1 MVIDL
6 DGKRIKNSIPK
17 SVN

>member
-6 DGKRIKNSIPK
+6 DDKRIKNSIPK